1 MQLNWKKIP
10 KYCISL
16 ERSKER
22 RVLSLREFMRV
33 GLRVVFFDAV
43 DRETLVL
50 PELSPKMGSDKAHE
64 YNAVGAYACM
74 LSHLWLMKQAIA
86 EDREAIAVFEDDAIL
101 CEDFTDRI
109 GYIERTGV
117 DFDMLLL
124 GGHFDANPPG
134 TLVGAAQGTN
144 HNHIFQVIAAGGTY
158 GYVITRKVMEFCVR
172 NLHYGFGIDQF
183 FSDVVYK
190 RFNCKAFVPFLVGCR
205 PCVSEITGS
214 FWKYDAID
222 LYYQHAPVDL
232 DEEYSNPTE
241 TQAKR
246 DLQELDRNRALWLK
260 ENP

>member
-1 MQLNWKKIP
+1 MKLNFKSTP

-22 RVLSLREFMRV
+22 RVLSLREFMRE
-33 GLRVVFFDAV
+33 GLRVQFFDAV
-43 DRETLVL
+43 DRNDLTL
-50 PELSPKMGSDKAHE
+50 PELSPKRGTASHE

-74 LSHLWLMKQAIA
+74 LSHLWLMKQAIV
-86 EDREAIAVFEDDAIL
+86 EDREAIAVFEDDCTLA
-101 CEDFTDRI
+101 EDFNDRI
-109 GYIERTGV
+109 GYIERMGV

-134 TLVGAAQGTN
+134 TLVGAADGTN
-144 HNHIFQVIAAGGTY
+144 QNHIFQVRNMGGTY
-158 GYVITRKVMEFCVR
+158 GYIITRKVMEFCVR

-183 FSDVVYK
+183 FSDEVYK

-222 LYYQHAPVDL
+222 LYYQHGPVDFSQ
-232 DEEYSNPTE
+232 EYSNPTE
-241 TQAKR
+241 TQAQR
-246 DLQELDRNRALWLK
+246 DKQMLDRNRAEWLK